1 MDFDKVISSRTSVRE
16 YSDKEIS
23 KELLIK
29 IVKNGMKAPSAV
41 NKRPWVFNIY
51 NNKNDIDKIRSLM
64 PHGKYEAKSIILAL
78 ADSTKFLENNKDFYI
93 EDMSAAIENILLS
106 ATNEGIGTVWVGVYP
121 AIDRV
126 DSLRENL
133 NIPSH
138 LIPFGLVYL
147 GYPKDTPTPKNF
159 DESDKINYFD

>member
-41 NKRPWVFNIY
+41 NKRPWVFHIY
-51 NNKNDIDKIRSLM
+51 NSKDYIDKIRFIM

-78 ADSTKFLENNKDFYI
+78 ADTTKFLENNKDFFI
-93 EDMSAAIENILLS
+93 EDMSASIENILLS

-121 AIDRV
+121 AKERV
-126 DSLRENL
+126 DALKEAL

-138 LIPFGLVYL
+138 LLPFGLVYL
-147 GYPKDTPTPKNF
+147 GYPKETPTPKNF
-159 DESDKINYFD
+159 DESDKIHYFE